1 MVKVLVKL
9 APTLTGAKVM
19 LPVLSVIS
27 VAPSNTLISALLDED
42 EPSLSIIVRMA
53 VFCPPIVA
61 LPVASDKVRLRVSLS
76 SATVSSKMG
85 MLTVLGAVSPSP
97 QLMVMKLLS

>member
-27 VAPSNTLISALLDED
+27 VVPSNMLISALLDED
-42 EPSLSIIVRMA
+42 EPSLSIIVRRA

-61 LPVASDKVRLRVSLS
+61 PPVASDKVRLRVSLS
-76 SATVSSKMG
+76 SAIVSSMMG
-85 MLTVLGAVSPSP
+85 MLTVLGAVSPSA
-97 QLMVMKLLS
+97 QLTVMKLLS